1 MDPAPTTRVV
11 SGAGPGGSVA
21 PGPIGVHTRAAE
33 GDLRARVLTAAEAMG
48 LPLAGIGVS
57 FALFGIFVGI
67 AGANVPDVYYQ
78 MYRGAF
84 GSGFSFQNTLVRAA
98 PLMLTALCTAMPAQL
113 GLVIIGGE
121 GALVLGALAATI
133 AAHALDG
140 ANAWVVLSSMA
151 LAGAT
156 VGGGWVALQGAL
168 RALRGVN
175 ETISS
180 LLLNYIAIGI
190 FKHLVEGPMRDP
202 ASLNK
207 PSTRPIGEANALGAI
222 PGTDVHWGLVYG
234 VVACVAAYV
243 LMRRTVFGFAAKV
256 IGGNARAAQVSGLAV
271 PAIVVVTCALA
282 GAAAGV
288 AGMVEVAA
296 VHGTANASLIVG
308 YGYTGILVAFLAR
321 QHPLGILPVAV
332 LIGGIGA
339 SGGLLQRTEHLPDA
353 TVNVLQGILFI
364 VILAGETLR
373 GRFGALAPRA
383 IGVPQSVRAEAKRA
397 A

>member
-1 MDPAPTTRVV
+1 
-11 SGAGPGGSVA
+11 
-21 PGPIGVHTRAAE
+21 VHTRAAA
-33 GDLRARVLTAAEAMG
+33 GDLGARLAVTLEAIFV
-48 LPLAGIGVS
+48 PVAGVIAS
-57 FALFGIFVGI
+57 LALFGAFVGA
-67 AGANVPDVYYQ
+67 AGANVLDVYYQ

-84 GSGFSFQNTLVRAA
+84 GSWFSFQNTLVRAA
-98 PLMLTALCTAMPAQL
+98 PLTLTALCTALPAQL

-121 GALVLGALAATI
+121 GALVLGALAA
-133 AAHALDG
+133 
-140 ANAWVVLSSMA
+140 VVAA
-151 LAGAT
+151 LAFDGQSPWLVLFAMAAAACAMGAA
-156 VGGGWVALQGAL
+156 WIALQGTL
-168 RALRGVN
+168 RTLRGVN

-190 FKHLVEGPMRDP
+190 FKHVVEGPMRDP

-207 PSTRPIGEANALGAI
+207 PSTLPIGAANALGLI

-234 VVACVAAYV
+234 VLGCIAAYV
-243 LMRRTVFGFAAKV
+243 LMRRTAFGFAAKV
-256 IGGNARAAQVSGLAV
+256 IGGNPRAAQLSGLAV
-271 PAIVVVTCALA
+271 HKIVIITCALA
-282 GAAAGV
+282 GAAAGL

-321 QHPLGILPVAV
+321 QHPLGILPVSV

-364 VILAGETLR
+364 VILASETLR
-373 GRFGALAPRA
+373 GRFDALVPRMLGVRRPAP
-383 IGVPQSVRAEAKRA
+383 VPETKA